1 MDDVIEEM
9 PVLQEYADL
18 IGKDFFHGLNILY
31 INHLISD
38 SLMVAR
44 AFKKTGARLWIIGI
58 PYGNLN
64 SQERKKTISGLKNLG
79 STTIPNIRFPLQFST
94 IMKKTVENNLLMIGR
109 TCMENKEKFMIVED
123 GGYAFP
129 ILHDN
134 PELYPFLKHC
144 IGAVEHTA
152 RGMWNYQYLETDGVV
167 KMPRILSRPALTV
180 ANSTIKAKHE
190 PYFVAQAIIDEM
202 AYLLRKKH
210 DFIGY
215 KKIAVLGAG
224 RVGRGIASLLN
235 KLRINLTVVDHNQNN
250 LDILKSDND
259 RIKTETFLTSD
270 TINNI
275 NIIIGATGNPSL
287 DKNHLH
293 TFIENKQPE
302 LILVSASSKEIEF
315 KEIINSME
323 ELINKKTGIFKK
335 KIKEFGIVYDIK
347 LNNQSKKLIILA
359 DGYPVIF
366 FPNRT
371 NGAPNKA
378 MDPIMSELFLAA
390 CLMNK
395 ITSKLPN
402 SIITMT
408 EIKKMKLPDGHW
420 QDLINESSILKKW
433 CLYNGIDYKTYCQDI
448 GFTN

>member
-1 MDDVIEEM
+1 MDWKQIQDKWQHKWLEAG
-9 PVLQEYADL
+9 L
-18 IGKDFFHGLNILY
+18 GKAT
-31 INHLISD
+31 
-38 SLMVAR
+38 V
-44 AFKKTGARLWIIGI
+44 KK
-58 PYGNLN
+58 
-64 SQERKKTISGLKNLG
+64 
-79 STTIPNIRFPLQFST
+79 
-94 IMKKTVENNLLMIGR
+94 
-109 TCMENKEKFMIVED
+109 NKEKFMIVED

-215 KKIAVLGAG
+215 KNIAVLGAG

-323 ELINKKTGIFKK
+323 ELINKKIPFSDIKDLYQDYIKENKESLWEDRDELENLIKKPRIIEEYQEKELRNNEQFKYRAIGLFH
-335 KIKEFGIVYDIK
+335 KIKELHDIAFSSANELLGANGNYNEDEKIYIQELNIFSLLRKVYLISIDRAEIRDFTFDFVKLLKKDFKINPLDPELRANIK
-347 LNNQSKKLIILA
+347 LQFFHTPEQKELILSYIKQFGTSINALGQILSSS
-359 DGYPVIF
+359 YF
-366 FPNRT
+366 NRFYRE
-371 NGAPNKA
+371 PK
-378 MDPIMSELFLAA
+378 
-390 CLMNK
+390 
-395 ITSKLPN
+395 
-402 SIITMT
+402 
-408 EIKKMKLPDGHW
+408 
-420 QDLINESSILKKW
+420 QV
-433 CLYNGIDYKTYCQDI
+433 
-448 GFTN
+448 